1 MCIDRWSIM
10 RNNCPVC
17 RHLIHYTGTDIDD
30 ISVSSDSE
38 DIFVVLR
45 DRMMENV
52 SSDISEIDIHQRSY
66 IRSIHYS
73 NMISV
78 TIDGAQNRINGHE
91 IENLNRANNR
101 ITYTNTQSD

>member
-1 MCIDRWSIM
+1 M

-30 ISVSSDSE
+30 ITVSSDSE

-52 SSDISEIDIHQRSY
+52 SSDGSEIDNDNRSHSERNTLRFILSMAV
-66 IRSIHYS
+66 IRIPSR
-73 NMISV
+73 
-78 TIDGAQNRINGHE
+78 IDGHE